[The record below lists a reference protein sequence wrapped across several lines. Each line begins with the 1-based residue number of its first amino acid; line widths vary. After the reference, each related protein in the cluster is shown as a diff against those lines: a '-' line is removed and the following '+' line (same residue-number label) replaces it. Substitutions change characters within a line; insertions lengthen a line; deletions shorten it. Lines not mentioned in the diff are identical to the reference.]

1 VKKLYLLGFVFISS
15 ILQAQPFGNEWIN
28 YSQKYYKFSIAED
41 GVYQITFNDLANAG
55 IPISGIAP
63 ENMQL
68 FAANKEVPIYIEG
81 GEDGFFNSTDFIEF
95 IGRKNDGSLDTPL
108 YDTPNDQPNPFYS
121 LYNDTLSYFLTWN
134 TTGNNLRFEEN
145 DLSDLDSYT
154 PREFIWKRL
163 RRVYSN
169 GYYQGQLDAIGISV
183 PYYTKGEGW
192 MSPRFGIPQGS
203 SSITTEFNTSGV
215 YQEEGAPSAEV
226 FSVSAGVSNA
236 ASGSG
241 NNHFLQIRYGDENAL
256 VVNFQFQG
264 YEVNRFEFEMPN
276 SSLGNESTSIRH
288 EVSNSLGVASDYQ
301 ALATLELN
309 FPHSSDLVGAN
320 SFEFFY
326 RLNTTQ
332 SKTRFDLLNVGGTT
346 PRIYADGADPQ
357 RSEFVQDGISFQTLL
372 ENSFG
377 DDSYDCLL
385 ATNETVRSVGTI
397 TSVAN
402 NGFFTNYGLAEV
414 DSAFLII
421 THKSLLEA
429 AQAYANY
436 RQQRFNTVLTEVG
449 EIYDQFG
456 GGVENSGLALRNFSN
471 FLINTWPTS
480 PQYLLLLGKS
490 VRGVPEAFSA
500 GSRRDSTHYA
510 RNLVPTIGNPSA
522 DNLITAGLGSTILE
536 PAIRTGRV
544 SATNQEQLQWYLDKL
559 QIFESQPQA
568 AWMKNV
574 LHFGGGRDSQEQN
587 RFASYLFNYEQ
598 TIEDSAFGADVHT
611 FLKTS
616 SIPIE
621 INLSEEVGILI
632 NGGCSMMTFFGH
644 ASSDGFDQTIDNPNN
659 YEWNGKFPFL
669 LGNGCYTG
677 DYHGLGSGS
686 TAEQYTILQEK
697 GVIGFLSSTEL
708 GFETSLNDYS
718 RKFYRYLSIE
728 NYGGTVGEHIRRT
741 IQEIQDQNSPDNL
754 FVINTTLGMS
764 LQGDPA
770 VVVNSWPEPD
780 LSISAQD
787 IFFTPSEIT
796 AETDSFTVNMVV
808 TNIGRGTYQPF
819 SVTLEHE
826 TPEGVGD
833 SVYVRTLEGLLFKD
847 TVKINLPVDVQSGL
861 GLHRFNVLV
870 DLPSNEVEE
879 LVGFESVN
887 NQVFDRQL
895 FISNGGVVPVYPYRF
910 AVVDENPVELR
921 ASTGDPLAEAATYRI
936 EVDTTDTFDSPG
948 LLFTEITQ
956 TGGVLEWEPSLN
968 YSDSLVVY
976 WRCAKLGDDEI
987 NWRESSFQHILDRRG
1002 WGQAHIFQ
1010 FENNSLAQQEF
1021 NRAERQIDFSTGSA
1035 RITNNVIGNSIAF
1048 NNEVLLNTSVVE
1060 YGLCLSIPSIHL
1072 AVFDPIT
1079 FDAWGTDYG
1088 GENPDNFFGNDNNGA
1103 RNPPCK
1109 SRVEYYFIFRQNNPD
1124 QMQALADLLLSD
1136 IIPDGHIV
1144 VLYTARYVSYDSWN
1158 LTPDIY
1164 DAFEAMDA
1172 SIIGSEMAQDT
1183 VPFSLITRKGDPEFT
1198 FELYGESLND
1208 VLNNIVDVP
1217 ASGNSGLMVSPRIGP
1232 ASNWGT
1238 LSWQTSSLE
1247 STPGDTSRVS
1257 IVGIK
1262 PNGVKE
1268 EILESPYDEVANS
1281 LSNIGAV
1288 ISPQEY
1294 PYLEFQIFS
1303 EDEENQTPRQVDRWH
1318 VLYDEVT
1325 ELAVNPNRFFAFSGN
1340 EVAQGAEGFL
1350 SVAIE
1355 NVSMT
1360 NSDSLLIRYWVEDS
1374 ERNEIEIPYSLQDS
1388 LLIGEVLIDTVFF
1401 DTRFL
1406 QGENTL
1412 WVEVNPLDTETGM
1425 THQSEQTRFNNIL
1438 RIPFTVTSDEEN
1450 PILDVTFDGIH
1461 IINGEVVSPN
1471 PEVLIALKDE
1481 NPFLI
1486 MDEPADTSLFKVFIA
1501 APGTNLRRVY
1511 FTNQLGEEEMQFIPA
1526 ENEQNRAKIFYR
1538 PDLKLNGEY
1547 KMLVQASD
1555 KSGNSSGNADFE
1567 IDFEVVKE
1575 STITEVLNYPNPFS
1589 TSTQFIFTLTGDE
1602 VPDEFKIQIM
1612 TISGRVV
1619 REIMQDE
1626 FGPIRIGRNRSAY
1639 RWDARDEYGDRLAN
1653 GVYLYRVI
1661 AKINGEDIMLRD
1673 GGGAQYFEQGFGKM
1687 VLFR

>member
-1 VKKLYLLGFVFISS
+1 MKKLYLLGLVLISS
-15 ILQAQPFGNEWIN
+15 FLQAQPFGNEWID
-28 YSQKYYKFSIAED
+28 YSQRYYKFTIAED
-41 GVYQITFNDLANAG
+41 GVYRITFNDLANAG
-55 IPISGIAP
+55 IPISGISP
-63 ENMQL
+63 ENIQL

-81 GEDGFFNSTDFIEF
+81 GDDGFFNSSDYIEF
-95 IGRKNDGSLDTPL
+95 IGKKNDGSLETSL
-108 YDTPNDQPNPFYS
+108 YDTPDDQPNPYYS
-121 LYNDTLSYFLTWN
+121 LFNDSLNYFFSWN
-134 TTGNNLRFEEN
+134 TTGNNLRFNEN
-145 DLSDLDSYT
+145 DLAALETYT
-154 PREFIWKRL
+154 PRQFVWKQE

-169 GYYQGQLDAIGISV
+169 GYYQGQLDAVGISV
-183 PYYTKGEGW
+183 PLYTKGEGW
-192 MSPRFGIPQGS
+192 MSPRFGFPGGN
-203 SSITTEFNTSGV
+203 SSITTTFNTTGI
-215 YQEEGAPSAEV
+215 YQDLGAPDAEV
-226 FSVSAGVSNA
+226 SSVSAGVSNA

-241 NNHFLQIRYGDENAL
+241 NNHLLQIRYGEENAL
-256 VVNFQFQG
+256 AVNFQFQG
-264 YEVNRFEFEMPN
+264 YEVNRFNFSIPN
-276 SSLGNESTSIRH
+276 GSIGLASTSIRH
-288 EVSNSLGVASDYQ
+288 EVSNSLGLASDYQ
-301 ALATLELN
+301 ALASLVLV
-309 FPHSSDLVGAN
+309 FPHITDVAGAD
-320 SFEFFY
+320 SFQFLY
-326 RLNTTQ
+326 RLNPAQ
-332 SKTRFDLLNVGGTT
+332 SKTRFDLQALTGSA
-346 PRIYADGADPQ
+346 PRVYTDGAFAQ
-357 RSEFVQDGISFQTLL
+357 RAAFLSAGNSHQTLL

-377 DDSYDCLL
+377 DDQYHCFVVTDES
-385 ATNETVRSVGTI
+385 VKSVGAI
-397 TSVAN
+397 TAAAN
-402 NGFFTNYGLAEV
+402 NGFFTNFGLAQI
-414 DSAFLII
+414 DSAFVII
-421 THKSLLEA
+421 THQSLLEN

-436 RQQRFNTVLTEVG
+436 RQQRYNTALVEVS
-449 EIYDQFG
+449 ELYDQFG
-456 GGVENSGLALRNFSN
+456 GGVEKSGLALRNFSN
-471 FLINTWPTS
+471 FLLNTWPTQ
-480 PQYLLLLGKS
+480 PRYLLLLGKS
-490 VRGVPEAFSA
+490 VRTVPEAFSA

-510 RNLVPTIGNPSA
+510 RNLVPTLGYPSS
-522 DNLITAGLGSTILE
+522 DNFITAGLGSTILE

-544 SATNQEQLQWYLDKL
+544 SATNQEQVQWYLNKL
-559 QIFESQPQA
+559 QTFEAQPPA

-587 RFASYLFNYEQ
+587 RFESYLFNYEQ
-598 TIEDSAFGADVHT
+598 TIEDSAFGGDVHT

-621 INLSEEVGILI
+621 INLSEKVDMLI

-659 YEWNGKFPFL
+659 YEWNGKYPFL

-677 DYHGLGSGS
+677 DFHGLSQSS
-686 TAEQYTILQEK
+686 TAEEYTILQDK

-708 GFETSLNDYS
+708 GFEASLNDYS
-718 RKFYRYLSIE
+718 RRFYRYLSVD
-728 NYGGTVGEHIRRT
+728 NYGGTVGEHIRKT
-741 IQEIQDQNSPDNL
+741 VMEIQEENDPENL
-754 FVINTTLGMS
+754 FVINTALGMS

-770 VVVNSWPEPD
+770 VVVNSWPKPD
-780 LSISAQD
+780 LSITAQE

-808 TNIGRGTYQPF
+808 TNIGRGTFQSF

-833 SVYVRTLEGLLFKD
+833 SVYVRTLDGLLFKD
-847 TVKINLPVDVQSGL
+847 TVQISLPVNIESGL

-870 DLPSNEVEE
+870 DLPANEVEE
-879 LVGFESVN
+879 MAGFETAN

-910 AVVDENPVELR
+910 AVVDESPVALR

-936 EVDTTDTFDSPG
+936 EVDTTDTFDSTG
-948 LLFTEITQ
+948 MLFTEITQ
-956 TGGVLEWEPSLN
+956 SGGVLEWQPALN

-976 WRCAKLGDDEI
+976 WRCAKMGDDET
-987 NWRESSFQHILDRRG
+987 NWRESSFQYIPEQRG

-1010 FENNSLAQQEF
+1010 FENNGFSQKEF
-1021 NRAERQIDFSTGSA
+1021 NRLERQIDFATGSV
-1035 RITNNVIGNSIAF
+1035 RITNNVLGNSTAAQ
-1048 NNEVLLNTSVVE
+1048 NEVLLNTSVVE
-1060 YGLCLSIPSIHL
+1060 YGLCFGTPSIHL
-1072 AVFDPIT
+1072 VVFDPIT
-1079 FDAWGTDYG
+1079 FEAWGTNYDNQ
-1088 GENPDNFFGNDNNGA
+1088 NPQNAFGNANETSCRA
-1103 RNPPCK
+1103 
-1109 SRVEYYFIFRQNNPD
+1109 RVEYFFIFRQTIPE

-1136 IIPDGHIV
+1136 IIPNGHIV
-1144 VLYTARYVSYDSWN
+1144 VLYSARYVSYDDWN

-1164 DAFEAMDA
+1164 EAFQAMDA
-1172 SIIGSEMAQDT
+1172 SIIGSEMAQDS
-1183 VPFSLITRKGDPEFT
+1183 VPYSLITRKGDPDFT
-1198 FELYGESLND
+1198 FELYGNAIND
-1208 VLNNIVDVP
+1208 VLNNSVDVP

-1238 LSWQTSSLE
+1238 LSWETSSLE
-1247 STPGDTSRVS
+1247 SVPGDTSRVS
-1257 IVGIK
+1257 IIGVK

-1268 EILESPYDEVANS
+1268 EILESPYDEITNS
-1281 LSNIGAV
+1281 IGDVGAE
-1288 ISPQEY
+1288 ISPLEY

-1303 EDEENQTPRQVDRWH
+1303 KDEDNQTPRQVDRWH
-1318 VLYDEVT
+1318 MLYAEVT
-1325 ELAVNPNRFFAFSGN
+1325 ELAVNPNQFFAFSGH

-1355 NVSMT
+1355 NISMID
-1360 NSDSLLIRYWVEDS
+1360 SDSLLIRYWIEDAD
-1374 ERNEIEIPYSLQDS
+1374 RNEIEIPYSLQDS
-1388 LLIGEVLIDTVFF
+1388 LLVGEVLIDSVFF

-1412 WVEVNPLDTETGM
+1412 WVEINPLDTETGT
-1425 THQSEQTRFNNIL
+1425 THQPEQTRFNNIL
-1438 RIPFTVTSDEEN
+1438 RIPFVVTRDEEN

-1501 APGTNLRRVY
+1501 SPGGNLERVY
-1511 FTNQLGEEEMQFIPA
+1511 FSNTIGEEVMQFIPA

-1538 PDLKLNGEY
+1538 PNLPQNGEY
-1547 KMLVQASD
+1547 KLLVQASD
-1555 KSGNSSGNADFE
+1555 KSGNSSGNTDFE
-1567 IDFEVVKE
+1567 INFEVVKE
-1575 STITEVLNYPNPFS
+1575 STITEVLNYPNPFT
-1589 TSTQFIFTLTGDE
+1589 TSTQFIFTLTGNE

-1673 GGGAQYFEQGFGKM
+1673 GGASQYFEQGFGKM